1 MNPCCFGW
9 AKETRFFHVHAN
21 SIRRH
26 NFIHSLKQDGQV
38 AFDEQQNAGLAF
50 VFFDD
55 ILGSSSSLYTAI
67 NLDLFDIPKIDARH
81 LEERFTE
88 AEVWDVIKYL
98 PLDKAPGPDGFTARF
113 LQVAWHV
120 IRPDIMR
127 AFDVFWRL
135 DMHNLHNVNEALM
148 TLLPKSPDAVK
159 IKDRRPISLIHII
172 GKLILKVLANR
183 LAPWLN
189 EVVHQ
194 SQSAFI
200 KGRYIQYNF
209 KFV

>member
-1 MNPCCFGW
+1 
-9 AKETRFFHVHAN
+9 
-21 SIRRH
+21 
-26 NFIHSLKQDGQV
+26 
-38 AFDEQQNAGLAF
+38 
-50 VFFDD
+50 
-55 ILGSSSSLYTAI
+55 
-67 NLDLFDIPKIDARH
+67 
-81 LEERFTE
+81 
-88 AEVWDVIKYL
+88 VIKYL

-113 LQVAWHV
+113 LQAAWHV

-148 TLLPKSPDAVK
+148 TLLPKSLDAVK
-159 IKDRRPISLIHII
+159 IKDRRPIFLIHII

-194 SQSAFI
+194 SQSPFI
-200 KGRYIQYNF
+200 KGRYIQDNF
-209 KFV
+209 KFL